1 MGWEVVLDTVFEL
14 RLLLDSS
21 PVAISRMH
29 NRQLLFIYLDCCC
42 HEHSNL
48 IKEVVEGGRPRHARS
63 CGSIHV
69 SGVGT
74 QLNRAKPCPACT
86 GVEAASTP

>member
-29 NRQLLFIYLDCCC
+29 NLQLLFIYLDCCC

-48 IKEVVEGGRPRHARS
+48 IKEVAEGGRAPSRSLLRRLPRVWGQDSAQQ
-63 CGSIHV
+63 G
-69 SGVGT
+69 
-74 QLNRAKPCPACT
+74 
-86 GVEAASTP
+86 